1 MFCYL
6 KNDEIKQTHNEINN
20 EIKEQEYVYDFQ
32 YETEEELVRYYN
44 KLVVSLYGY
53 YELKFIDG
61 NIYNLSNSNV
71 RVMKTH

>member
-71 RVMKTH
+71 RVIY